1 MWPQVFFP
9 PSQLSFSSITCVHC
23 CYVTLPFTCT
33 ATIPSHQS
41 VHSHFNVQIPVD
53 SLSHFG
59 NYNTTFMHIWKSSEP
74 CLAVHIE
81 HCILGLIA
89 GFGVPQAGR
98 FIGWLNWREKCLN
111 TETAPKRW
119 VSERPWISHKV
130 IQSPEGTWKIN
141 SCTPAV
147 PSTCFH
153 HNLILCL

>member
-9 PSQLSFSSITCVHC
+9 RASCHLVPLSAFIAAMWHYLLLIQQRFHCTRVCIATLMCKPRWIPCPTLETTTLHLYISESHPSLVLQSIYSTV
-23 CYVTLPFTCT
+23 YVC
-33 ATIPSHQS
+33 
-41 VHSHFNVQIPVD
+41 
-53 SLSHFG
+53 
-59 NYNTTFMHIWKSSEP
+59 
-74 CLAVHIE
+74 
-81 HCILGLIA
+81 LIA
-89 GFGVPQAGR
+89 GFGVPQVGR

-119 VSERPWISHKV
+119 VSEQPWISHKV

>member
-9 PSQLSFSSITCVHC
+9 RASCHLVPLPAFNAAMWHYLLFIQQRFHRTRVCIA
-23 CYVTLPFTCT
+23 TLMCK
-33 ATIPSHQS
+33 S
-41 VHSHFNVQIPVD
+41 PVD

-59 NYNTTFMHIWKSSEP
+59 NYNTTFIHIWKPSEP
-74 CLAVHIE
+74 CLAVHIQ

-89 GFGVPQAGR
+89 GFEVPQVGR
-98 FIGWLNWREKCLN
+98 FIGWLNSREKCLN

-119 VSERPWISHKV
+119 VSEQPWISHKV